1 MCFPNRIAPVIN
13 VALGELLHLSNCI
26 YLTQNMGGM
35 AVSQDPKK
43 AMEKHHKEPYSALAY
58 HITLERPVIELFP
71 LEFKCGCLLL
81 APSLNVCY
89 LRLGNREHTLVMAF
103 IEMY

>member
-58 HITLERPVIELFP
+58 HITLERPVIELFLSRVQMRLP
-71 LEFKCGCLLL
+71 ASCTFPECGLS
-81 APSLNVCY
+81 A
-89 LRLGNREHTLVMAF
+89 TW
-103 IEMY
+103 